1 MATNKERIEQLEA
14 GIGSLQEGLRQ
25 VEIGVA
31 EKMRN
36 LEASINRMSK
46 VLLSGREGS
55 THNNNSHET
64 YPRTN
69 REEVEGSR

>member
-31 EKMRN
+31 EKMCN
-36 LEASINRMSK
+36 LEASINRMSEDTLFK
-46 VLLSGREGS
+46 QR
-55 THNNNSHET
+55 
-64 YPRTN
+64 
-69 REEVEGSR
+69 VEP